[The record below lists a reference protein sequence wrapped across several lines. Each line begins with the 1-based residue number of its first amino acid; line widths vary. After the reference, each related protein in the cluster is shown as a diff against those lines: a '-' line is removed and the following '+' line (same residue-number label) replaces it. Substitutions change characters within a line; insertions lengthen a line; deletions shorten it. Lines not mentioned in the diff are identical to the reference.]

1 MMDVAEQQG
10 IRVEAHV
17 LEAALGLPVV
27 PMVASRDQGVQ
38 ELLQAV
44 EDVARHRCVY
54 APRRPE
60 IRQDHAG
67 VLGMLRQII
76 ADHTPEPYPPDW
88 VALKL
93 LEGDEQI
100 TSLVRK
106 NLDEADWTGCTRSSE
121 NMKTPSWRLQADGTS
136 GSSGWYARR

>member
-1 MMDVAEQQG
+1 MVVDIVDASSLERNLYLLSELLALPAPVVVGLNMMDVAEQQG

-44 EDVARHRCVY
+44 EDVACHRSVY

-67 VLGMLRQII
+67 VLAMLRQII
-76 ADHTPEPYPPDW
+76 ADHTPAPDPP
-88 VALKL
+88 L
-93 LEGDEQI
+93 LGGAQ
-100 TSLVRK
+100 V
-106 NLDEADWTGCTRSSE
+106 
-121 NMKTPSWRLQADGTS
+121 
-136 GSSGWYARR
+136 ARRR